1 MLAFSQP
8 FVLEFENYWN
18 KVVQVLQLGGS
29 GDCTEPKCL
38 AKVLTMPAARVRVL
52 LLQFMELIGLRLGL
66 PRAEWPICTIGSHDY
81 CHTPL
86 GVSLFSFAIQNVWEM
101 TTVVTKIACRLFT
114 ACPPPIVL
122 RLFIADTI
130 SLATIF
136 RHYIKIRCTWQ
147 KYGKFYCHN
156 YGTAYTVA
164 QP

>member
-18 KVVQVLQLGGS
+18 KVMQVLQLGGI

-52 LLQFMELIGLRLGL
+52 LLQFMKLIGLCLGL
-66 PRAEWPICTIGSHDY
+66 PRAEWPICTVGSRDHCY
-81 CHTPL
+81 APL
-86 GVSLFSFAIQNVWEM
+86 GVSLFSFAIQIVWEM

-114 ACPPPIVL
+114 VCPPPIVL

-136 RHYIKIRCTWQ
+136 RHYIKIHCTWQ
-147 KYGKFYCHN
+147 KQGEFYCHN
-156 YGTAYTVA
+156 CEMAYTVA